1 MLVIGSLLALISGM
15 LNAGAAALEK
25 REGMRSGTGRK
36 GFRLLAVLA
45 KRPLWLLAMA
55 LSAVAWVAE
64 AASLALAPVAV
75 VATVRN
81 AGRGL
86 LVVGGRRWLEEHFS
100 RLELAGVALASAG
113 GALTTASAAH
123 TAITRRPLS
132 NLTEVAVGATCLIG
146 AGAVEWSFS
155 RLARDKPARARAS
168 GVATGAAVGLLFAGT
183 GVFTKEIGDRI
194 ALYGAGGIP
203 PLLASAGPWL
213 MLVISALFLI
223 YGRGIFPRGVVPLTL
238 ILAAIVFVGFCLI
251 ACAASVS
258 EGWAIALTVVC
269 NSSYWLVW
277 YGLMQLPAVT
287 TGLKSPVVMW
297 NSTVLTILGGEFG
310 LIALV
315 LGLTFFLQSRKRD
328 FV

>member
-45 KRPLWLLAMA
+45 RRPLWLLAMA

-64 AASLALAPVAV
+64 AASLALAPVPV

-86 LVVGGRRWLEEHFS
+86 LVFGGRRWLEEHFS

-123 TAITRRPLS
+123 TAVTRRPLS
-132 NLTEVAVGATCLIG
+132 NLTELAVGVTCLVG
-146 AGAVEWSFS
+146 AGALAWSFS
-155 RLARDKPARARAS
+155 QLAGDNPALARAS

-194 ALYGAGGIP
+194 ALYGARGVP
-203 PLLASAGPWL
+203 PVLASAGPWL
-213 MLVISALFLI
+213 MLVMAAWSQSLLQQAFRKANAAAVSAANASVASLGLI
-223 YGRGIFPRGVVPLTL
+223 GAGFALYGQGVPRGAGAVALVGG
-238 ILAAIVFVGFCLI
+238 IAVSLAGTAMLLG
-251 ACAASVS
+251 ARPPGSASASASASAAS
-258 EGWAIALTVVC
+258 
-269 NSSYWLVW
+269 
-277 YGLMQLPAVT
+277 
-287 TGLKSPVVMW
+287 
-297 NSTVLTILGGEFG
+297 
-310 LIALV
+310 
-315 LGLTFFLQSRKRD
+315 
-328 FV
+328 